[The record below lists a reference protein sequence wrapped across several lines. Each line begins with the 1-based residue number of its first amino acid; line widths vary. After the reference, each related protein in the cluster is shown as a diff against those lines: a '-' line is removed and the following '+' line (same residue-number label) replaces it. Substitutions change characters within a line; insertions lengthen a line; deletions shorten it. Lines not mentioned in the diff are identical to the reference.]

1 MAHDP
6 LYQPVPSSQWPQELL
21 QAAGATY
28 REARG
33 KGLEPLT
40 CLDRAEA
47 AYIAAG
53 GLALD
58 ARDVVVAI
66 ITSLSAERG
75 DWLWDPAQEWAVRHA
90 TAEGHTPGRQL

>member
-1 MAHDP
+1 MAHEH
-6 LYQPVPSSQWPQELL
+6 LYQPVPCSHWSEELL
-21 QAAGATY
+21 QAAGTTY

-33 KGLEPLT
+33 QGLEPLA

-53 GLALD
+53 GLATD
-58 ARDVVVAI
+58 ARDTVVAM

-75 DWLWDPAQEWAVRHA
+75 DWLWGPAQEWLDQHP
-90 TAEGHTPGRQL
+90 TG